1 MTRYGWSHH
10 GLTSPSSLVT
20 FHTSYG
26 RNSELILNCATDELS
41 DVQNASHCLLGGVW
55 CLDFSHRICLITVV
69 TKKLHCIA
77 PLVCSHCESWA
88 MQLVIVRPI
97 HCFTAAVPESLH
109 VPIVPVVLFNISYLV
124 NSTSA
129 PHPPGSTLTFQYT
142 HLVLGTYMHLAP
154 ENYMH
159 LALGTYMHH
168 VKAIQP

>member
-20 FHTSYG
+20 FYTSYV

-41 DVQNASHCLLGGVW
+41 DVQNAATVSIHCFLLLLLPHTVWWSLVFGLLSPDMSH
-55 CLDFSHRICLITVV
+55 HRCDKDIA
-69 TKKLHCIA
+69 LHCTVG
-77 PLVCSHCESWA
+77 VCSHCESRA
-88 MQLVIVRPI
+88 MQLVIMRPI

-142 HLVLGTYMHLAP
+142 HLAPGTYMHLVC
-154 ENYMH
+154 
-159 LALGTYMHH
+159 T
-168 VKAIQP
+168 